1 MADSLQNT
9 GAAEKLNAVV
19 SNIQKVIV
27 GRDETVQLVV
37 AAMTAG
43 GHVLVEDVPG
53 TGKTMLAKA
62 LAASIDVPFGR
73 IQFTPDLL
81 PSDITG
87 LNVYQPSTAEFVFR
101 EGPVF
106 TNVLLADEINRATPR
121 TQAGLLECMEER
133 QVTVDGVTR
142 KLSEP
147 FFVIATQ
154 NPIETSGTFPL
165 PEAQL
170 DRFMMKLSMGLP
182 DKSEELAIMKRFL
195 GKSALSEIGA
205 VAAGEDILSAR
216 AAASEVTVP
225 DAVAAYLADIVM
237 ATRTRGDLALG
248 ASPRG
253 TLAVLRVSQVL
264 ALMDGRTF
272 VTPEDIKRTAVP
284 VLAHRLKSR
293 GTYGTAVATERVI
306 RDILDT
312 IPVPTEDFGEAV
324 ESRFGASAE
333 KTQSDR

>member
-1 MADSLQNT
+1 
-9 GAAEKLNAVV
+9 
-19 SNIQKVIV
+19 
-27 GRDETVQLVV
+27 
-37 AAMTAG
+37 
-43 GHVLVEDVPG
+43 
-53 TGKTMLAKA
+53 MLAKA

-195 GKSALSEIGA
+195 RKSAL
-205 VAAGEDILSAR
+205 
-216 AAASEVTVP
+216 
-225 DAVAAYLADIVM
+225 
-237 ATRTRGDLALG
+237 
-248 ASPRG
+248 
-253 TLAVLRVSQVL
+253 
-264 ALMDGRTF
+264 
-272 VTPEDIKRTAVP
+272 
-284 VLAHRLKSR
+284 
-293 GTYGTAVATERVI
+293 
-306 RDILDT
+306 
-312 IPVPTEDFGEAV
+312 
-324 ESRFGASAE
+324 
-333 KTQSDR
+333 